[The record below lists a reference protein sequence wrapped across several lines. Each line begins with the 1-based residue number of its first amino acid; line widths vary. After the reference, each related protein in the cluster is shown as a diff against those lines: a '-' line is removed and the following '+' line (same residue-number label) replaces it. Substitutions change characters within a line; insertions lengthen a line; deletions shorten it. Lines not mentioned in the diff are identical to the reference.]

1 MFRSMALMG
10 VLAAAV
16 WSPPVDGPVVR
27 RFEAPST
34 TWGPGH
40 RGVDFAAAP
49 GTPVRA
55 AGAGVVAFA
64 GPVGGRL
71 VVVVSHPGGLRTGY
85 AYLARTAVARGQS
98 VERGT
103 VLGLSGGTGPGHP
116 AGVVHLSL
124 REGDAYLDPL
134 RRLGLGAGAD
144 PPVIRLAP
152 VDGRPALR
160 ACPPPQSPEGTSRSA
175 ATLTGIPGPR
185 SGIHTPAIHR

>member
-71 VVVVSHPGGLRTGY
+71 IVVVAHPGGLRTGY
-85 AYLARTAVARGQS
+85 AYLARTAVAAGQS
-98 VERGT
+98 VERGP
-103 VLGLSGGTGPGHP
+103 VLGTSGGAGPG
-116 AGVVHLSL
+116 
-124 REGDAYLDPL
+124 
-134 RRLGLGAGAD
+134 D
-144 PPVIRLAP
+144 PPRGV
-152 VDGRPALR
+152 
-160 ACPPPQSPEGTSRSA
+160 PPP
-175 ATLTGIPGPR
+175 PR
-185 SGIHTPAIHR
+185 GGRGA